1 MPNLKINIFSGGNA
15 FSSATAAKLTDE
27 FNFSNNSKATIECIE
42 VFLVSA
48 EDSSNELDRCKRIL
62 GCEELAEEF
71 DFFVGPRRSTI
82 SPWSSKTEDIFKN
95 VGIVGISR
103 IERFYGFKISNLEP
117 NSNLDLSSVFDRMT
131 QSIYSTTEELAEF
144 FFELDK
150 RSLGEIDIISGG
162 KKALEDANT
171 KYGFAISNDEIDYLL
186 DFYNSI
192 NRNPTDAELMMFSQ
206 ANSEHCRHKIFNT
219 DWQVDGEEKEDS
231 LFQLI
236 KKTSKE
242 SPKNI
247 ISAYK
252 DNAAIVEGVNTK
264 RLSVN
269 DDQTYELIQEK
280 INSTIKVETHNH
292 PTAISPFPGA
302 STGSGGEI
310 RDEGA
315 TGMGA
320 KPKVGLVGFNVSN
333 LRLPDF
339 IRPWEDDENKPER
352 IASPLEIMI
361 DAPLGGAAF
370 NNEFGRPSILGY
382 FRSFETS
389 FKDSTAYGYHKPIML
404 AGGIGEIIDRN
415 NFKKQISED
424 YLVIVLGG
432 PSMLIGLGGGAA
444 SSMSSGQSDED
455 LDFASVQRD
464 NAEMERRC
472 QEVINT
478 CNNKNPSIIE
488 FIHDVGAGGLSNA
501 IPELA
506 KDSELGVSI
515 NLKDIPCADLSM
527 SPMEIWSNESQER
540 YVLSIHSNNEE
551 IFTEICE
558 RERCPFAVV
567 GKTTTEKYVKLF
579 DESANN
585 YPVDVPLSMLF
596 GELPLEKKV
605 VQEEKNVFNVEQ
617 KIAIDADNDLDISE
631 LDPKAKES
639 VKKHIEKSAENV
651 LSHPT
656 VGSKSFL
663 ITIGDRS
670 VGGMVARDQFVGKWQ
685 VPTSNYAMSLRSF
698 DDVCG
703 EVISIG
709 ERPALSIHNAA
720 ASMRM
725 AVAEAVTNMMSVPIE
740 SISSIRASANWMA
753 ACGENIEDLN
763 LRKGVEALS
772 NFCIDLGI
780 AIPVGKDS
788 LSMRTTWEKDQSNFT
803 VKSPMTGIIS
813 AMAPVKDVRTSI
825 TTEYK
830 NLEDPC
836 LVLVKPNNFFRL
848 NGSIYQDIFETSFTE
863 TPDISSEELLNLF
876 NFIQSGINKKNIH
889 ALHDISD
896 GGILTTL
903 SELCFTNKIGCS
915 ISLDNNFQVS
925 PEQFLFSEEIGV
937 VIQINESKLKE
948 LKQSAHSQNLIFQY
962 LGKIG
967 GSNFDIL
974 DKNKDKL
981 FSRDIAEL
989 EQAWSQVS
997 YRIKSIRDNKDDAK
1011 SEFDLISKTS
1021 NTGLFANDSFKQ
1033 PKKGLKILNLLKNK
1047 PKVAILREQGV
1058 NGQNEMAAAFIKAGF
1073 EAHDIHMQD
1082 LLEQK
1087 KDLNQ
1092 FNGLAVCG
1100 GFSYGDVLGAGKGW
1114 SSTINFSDSI
1124 QEQFLKFFED
1134 EQKFTLGV
1142 CNGCQ
1147 MLSSIKEIIP
1157 GTDSWPSF
1165 QKNHSDQFEARL
1177 SQVKILKSKSV
1188 LLNDMEDWSLPIIVS
1203 HGEGR
1208 ASFEN
1213 EDEINKLFDSEKIC
1227 MTFVDSSGYQ
1237 TEQYPLNPNKS
1248 PSGITGIT
1256 NDNGNITI
1264 MMPHPERVFRSH
1276 QFSWK
1281 PLSWGE
1287 FSPWMQIFINAKK
1300 FVS

>member
-48 EDSSNELDRCKRIL
+48 EDSCNELDRCKRIL

-150 RSLGEIDIISGG
+150 RGLGEIDIISGG

-269 DDQTYELIQEK
+269 DDQAYELIQEK

-339 IRPWEDDENKPER
+339 IRPWENDENKPER

-540 YVLSIHSNNEE
+540 YVLSIHSDNEE

-740 SISSIRASANWMA
+740 SVSSIRASANWMA

-848 NGSIYQDIFETSFTE
+848 NGSIYQDIFKTSFTDA
-863 TPDISSEELLNLF
+863 PDISSEELLNLF

-1188 LLNDMEDWSLPIIVS
+1188 LLNNMEDWSLPIIVS

>member
-48 EDSSNELDRCKRIL
+48 EDSCNELDRCKRIL

-131 QSIYSTTEELAEF
+131 QSIYSTAEELAEF

-150 RSLGEIDIISGG
+150 RGLGEIDIISGG

-269 DDQTYELIQEK
+269 DDQAYEFIQEK

-506 KDSELGVSI
+506 KDSELGVRI

-540 YVLSIHSNNEE
+540 YVLSIHSDNEE

-848 NGSIYQDIFETSFTE
+848 NGSIYQDIFETSFTD

-1047 PKVAILREQGV
+1047 PRVAILREQGV

-1188 LLNDMEDWSLPIIVS
+1188 LLNNMEDWSLPIIVS

>member
-1 MPNLKINIFSGGNA
+1 MSNLKVNIFSGGNA

-48 EDSSNELDRCKRIL
+48 EESCNDLDKCKRIL
-62 GCEELAEEF
+62 GCEELAKEF

-131 QSIYSTTEELAEF
+131 QSIYSTAEELAEF

-150 RSLGEIDIISGG
+150 RGLGEIDIISGG

-219 DWQVDGEEKEDS
+219 DWQVDGDEKEDS

-236 KKTSKE
+236 KNTSKE

-339 IRPWEDDENKPER
+339 IRSWEDDENKPER

-540 YVLSIHSNNEE
+540 YVLSIHSDNEE
-551 IFTEICE
+551 LFTEICE

-813 AMAPVKDVRTSI
+813 AMAPVKDVRASI

-848 NGSIYQDIFETSFTE
+848 NGSIYQDIFETSFTD

-896 GGILTTL
+896 GGILTSL

-948 LKQSAHSQNLIFQY
+948 LKRSAHSQNLIFQY

-1188 LLNDMEDWSLPIIVS
+1188 LLNNMEDWSLPIIVS

-1256 NDNGNITI
+1256 NNNGNITI